1 MKIDFLKSLP
11 VFSSWTRDSIRKL
24 TPFLKE
30 KKYRRGQLVIKEGD
44 DYDGVSFTQFFQ
56 FNM

>member
-11 VFSSWTRDSIRKL
+11 VFASWTRDSLRKL

-30 KKYRRGQLVIKEGD
+30 KEFKRGQIVIKEGD
-44 DYDGVSFTQFFQ
+44 QYDGVSFLRFL
-56 FNM
+56 